1 MEAFLSVVCGVGL
14 IMALAFGIMVMA
26 LCWKLS
32 GVSLIM
38 ALAFGIMVVALCWK
52 LSGRDRRR

>member
-1 MEAFLSVVCGVGL
+1 
-14 IMALAFGIMVMA
+14 MALAFGIMVMA